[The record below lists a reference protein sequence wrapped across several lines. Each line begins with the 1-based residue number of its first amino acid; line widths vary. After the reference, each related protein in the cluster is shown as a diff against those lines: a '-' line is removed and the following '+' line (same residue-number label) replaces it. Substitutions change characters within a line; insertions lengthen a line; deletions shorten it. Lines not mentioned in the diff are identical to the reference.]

1 MRAIRLYYFMVLDT
15 CGLGTLL
22 ALHTIS
28 TASLHQLLMFKFM
41 VRRRRIERERERG
54 KEGNIEEYLL
64 MFKGLCVLKV

>member
-1 MRAIRLYYFMVLDT
+1 MVLDT

-28 TASLHQLLMFKFM
+28 TASLHQFLVCKFM
-41 VRRRRIERERERG
+41 VRRKRERERG
-54 KEGNIEEYLL
+54 NEGNIEECLL